1 MYPKDNLTKGKVM
14 RFKYF
19 ILAAFVL
26 IIITSSIQAKEVSS
40 AKRKVGDMRRPA
52 SGILFRVRTRIQS
65 NKHIKKMQ
73 IENQDIQEES
83 FKIPVILLDPRSI

>member
-65 NKHIKKMQ
+65 NKHIKKIQ
-73 IENQDIQEES
+73 IENQNIQEDS
-83 FKIPVILLDPRSI
+83 FKIPVILLDRHSI

>member
-1 MYPKDNLTKGKVM
+1 M

-19 ILAAFVL
+19 ILAVFVL

-65 NKHIKKMQ
+65 NKHIKKIQ
-73 IENQDIQEES
+73 IENQNIQEES

>member
-26 IIITSSIQAKEVSS
+26 IIITSSIQAREVGST
-40 AKRKVGDMRRPA
+40 KWKVGDMRRPA
-52 SGILFRVRTRIQS
+52 SGILFRVRTRMKS
-65 NKHIKKMQ
+65 NRYIRRLQ
-73 IENQDIQEES
+73 IENENMQEDS
-83 FKIPVILLDPRSI
+83 FKIPVILLDRNSI

>member
-1 MYPKDNLTKGKVM
+1 MYPKDKLTKGKVM

-65 NKHIKKMQ
+65 NKHIKKIQ
-73 IENQDIQEES
+73 IENQNIQEES

>member
-65 NKHIKKMQ
+65 NKHIKKIQ
-73 IENQDIQEES
+73 IENQNIQEES

>member
-52 SGILFRVRTRIQS
+52 SGILFRVRTRLQS
-65 NKHIKKMQ
+65 NRYIKRLQ
-73 IENQDIQEES
+73 TENQNIREDS
-83 FKIPVILLDPRSI
+83 FKIPVILLDRNSI

>member
-1 MYPKDNLTKGKVM
+1 M

-65 NKHIKKMQ
+65 NKHIKKIQ
-73 IENQDIQEES
+73 IENQNIQEES

>member
-1 MYPKDNLTKGKVM
+1 M

-19 ILAAFVL
+19 MLAVFVL

-65 NKHIKKMQ
+65 NKHIKKIQ
-73 IENQDIQEES
+73 IENQNIQEES

>member
-1 MYPKDNLTKGKVM
+1 M

-19 ILAAFVL
+19 ILAVFVL
-26 IIITSSIQAKEVSS
+26 VIITSSIQAKEVSS

-65 NKHIKKMQ
+65 NKHIKKIQ
-73 IENQDIQEES
+73 IENQNIQEES

>member
-1 MYPKDNLTKGKVM
+1 M

-19 ILAAFVL
+19 ILAVFVL

-73 IENQDIQEES
+73 IENQNIQEES

>member
-26 IIITSSIQAKEVSS
+26 IIITSSVQAREVGST
-40 AKRKVGDMRRPA
+40 KWKVGDMRRPA
-52 SGILFRVRTRIQS
+52 SGILFRVRTRMKS
-65 NKHIKKMQ
+65 NRYIRRLQ
-73 IENQDIQEES
+73 IENENMQEDS
-83 FKIPVILLDPRSI
+83 FKIPVILLDRNSI

>member
-19 ILAAFVL
+19 ILAVFVL

-65 NKHIKKMQ
+65 NRYIKRLQ
-73 IENQDIQEES
+73 IENQNIQEDS
-83 FKIPVILLDPRSI
+83 FKIPVILLDRHSI

>member
-65 NKHIKKMQ
+65 NKHIKKIQ
-73 IENQDIQEES
+73 IENQDIQEDS
-83 FKIPVILLDPRSI
+83 FKIPVILLDRHSI

>member
-19 ILAAFVL
+19 ILAVFVL

-73 IENQDIQEES
+73 IENQNIQEES

>member
-1 MYPKDNLTKGKVM
+1 M

-19 ILAAFVL
+19 ILAVFVLL

-73 IENQDIQEES
+73 IENQNIQEES

>member
-1 MYPKDNLTKGKVM
+1 MYPKDSLTKGKVM

-19 ILAAFVL
+19 ILAVFVL
-26 IIITSSIQAKEVSS
+26 VIITSSIQAKDVGST
-40 AKRKVGDMRRPA
+40 KWKVGDMRRPA

-65 NKHIKKMQ
+65 NKHIKKIQ
-73 IENQDIQEES
+73 IENQNIQEES